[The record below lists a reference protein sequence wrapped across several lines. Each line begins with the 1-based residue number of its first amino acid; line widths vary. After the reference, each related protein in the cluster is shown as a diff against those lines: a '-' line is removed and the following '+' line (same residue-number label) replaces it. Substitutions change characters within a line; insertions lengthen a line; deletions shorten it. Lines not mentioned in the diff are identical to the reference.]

1 MITNDGYENKEKIK
15 TVIVLETCFVLLGG
29 LFFIYNIY
37 VDKCLNK
44 NLKYLTVHIYKG
56 FFFCRYSNAFAYI
69 FQIEVNYSHIILL

>member
-15 TVIVLETCFVLLGG
+15 TVIVLEICFVFLGG

-44 NLKYLTVHIYKG
+44 NLKYLTVHIYNGFIFNLKC
-56 FFFCRYSNAFAYI
+56 FFFF
-69 FQIEVNYSHIILL
+69 FVDTQMLLHIHFK